1 MVAVVVVLGAAAA
14 VDPSSCLL
22 RSLLPIRIY
31 IYMYIYIYKGGVVPK
46 ERESVRSDRIC
57 WGPLGE
63 NYSKVGIIMMQ
74 EYVYIYILFFSL
86 ERKGNYQ
93 CESHQQHVHEYE

>member
-1 MVAVVVVLGAAAA
+1 MVAVVVVVPGAAVV

-22 RSLLPIRIY
+22 RSVFPI
-31 IYMYIYIYKGGVVPK
+31 YIYIYKGGVVPK
-46 ERESVRSDRIC
+46 ERESVCSDRIC

-86 ERKGNYQ
+86 ERKGKLPL
-93 CESHQQHVHEYE
+93 